1 MGVVRKQFFSL
12 LKSFWQE
19 LFQIHR
25 VSFLVW
31 SRRGACD
38 VGVVTNKLSVE
49 IGESKER
56 MNVLHLG
63 QGGPISDSTEF
74 SRIHLD
80 VFRE

>member
-12 LKSFWQE
+12 LRSFWQE

-49 IGESKER
+49 IGEPKER
-56 MNVLHLG
+56 ADIFYLG
-63 QGGPISDSTEF
+63 LGGPVSDSIEF
-74 SRIHLD
+74 SGVHFN
-80 VFRE
+80 VSQ